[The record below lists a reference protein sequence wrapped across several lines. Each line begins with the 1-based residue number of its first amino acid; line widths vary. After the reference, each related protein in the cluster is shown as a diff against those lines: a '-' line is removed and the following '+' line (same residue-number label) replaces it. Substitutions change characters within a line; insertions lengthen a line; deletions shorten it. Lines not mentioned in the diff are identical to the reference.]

1 VNTYFG
7 EANFLTLSTY
17 AGLLEKLNRK
27 KEADSLMHKALP
39 MATTVQLLQY
49 GSNLNKMKK
58 HQEAFKIF
66 KMNYDK
72 SPKESYTNLGM
83 VMGHYFLNNKKEAL
97 KFAEKGKEIT
107 TDPNWKNYFVSLITD
122 MNAGKEIF
130 K

>member
-1 VNTYFG
+1 MAANYCLVNNINLEEGLSWAERSVNTFFG

-27 KEADSLMHKALP
+27 KEADSLMQKALP
-39 MATTVQLLQY
+39 MATTVQLLMY

-72 SPKESYTNLGM
+72 NLNESYTNLGM
-83 VMGHYFLNNKKEAL
+83 VMG
-97 KFAEKGKEIT
+97 
-107 TDPNWKNYFVSLITD
+107 
-122 MNAGKEIF
+122 
-130 K
+130 

>member
-1 VNTYFG
+1 
-7 EANFLTLSTY
+7 
-17 AGLLEKLNRK
+17 
-27 KEADSLMHKALP
+27 
-39 MATTVQLLQY
+39 
-49 GSNLNKMKK
+49 
-58 HQEAFKIF
+58 
-66 KMNYDK
+66 
-72 SPKESYTNLGM
+72 M